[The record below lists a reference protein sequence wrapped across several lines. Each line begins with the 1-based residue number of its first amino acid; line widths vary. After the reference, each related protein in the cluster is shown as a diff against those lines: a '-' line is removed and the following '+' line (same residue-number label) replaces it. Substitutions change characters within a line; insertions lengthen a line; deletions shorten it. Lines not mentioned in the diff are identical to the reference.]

1 MKRMMVLLAAICV
14 AGMVSAV
21 SFGWSAGASILP
33 GTDTAVNFT
42 AGTDFSVALV
52 FNVADLATF
61 KRHDVKLLQV
71 SYQPNSSL
79 NSGGPFLDVRTDGT
93 VYNRQEGGGGT
104 ISLDSALRTGE
115 NVFGITVDYQESG
128 DSEYPYNLTYKLF
141 LNGTEMGT
149 FTHEKVG
156 GNNDD
161 FKWIRAG
168 DGGTYYYGEGLATAE
183 DIALLPEP
191 TALALLALGVVG
203 LALRRRVA

>member
-1 MKRMMVLLAAICV
+1 MKRMMVLAAAIC
-14 AGMVSAV
+14 AARMVSAV
-21 SFGWSAGASILP
+21 SFGWSAGASISP

-61 KRHDVKLLQV
+61 QRPNVKLLQV

-79 NSGGPFLDVRTDGT
+79 NTGGPFLDVRTDGT
-93 VYNRQEGGGGT
+93 VSNRQEGGGGT
-104 ISLDSALRTGE
+104 ISLGSALRTGE

-128 DSEYPYNLTYKLF
+128 DSTNPYNLTYRLY

-149 FTHEKVG
+149 FTHNNVG
-156 GNNDD
+156 ENNDD
-161 FKWIRAG
+161 FRWIRAG

-203 LALRRRVA
+203 LALRRRVV